1 MALLYLTLAVI
12 LGVSPVNAGAEEE
25 REAAAAESSSPRREG
40 GRKEDGVLIFDER
53 EHKGDSAC
61 SQ

>member
-25 REAAAAESSSPRREG
+25 REAAAAESSSP
-40 GRKEDGVLIFDER
+40 DGKAEEKKMAVLTQVRHDPELYL
-53 EHKGDSAC
+53 
-61 SQ
+61 